1 MSVGTERPPLTGPAH
16 AMSQYFIESPTWAYF
31 LLGALAIILEF
42 AFAITRRVLYLGLVP
57 LLAALALGF
66 FLLDYFVESDRE
78 QVVRLTK
85 EMMAAA
91 ERHDLEGFGKHLS
104 ENFLSGSA
112 TKTALLQRARP
123 VLPQLK
129 SVRARQFEVVSET
142 MGRILNVAC
151 MVDVKGTVDGFP
163 LDDQPAYLK
172 LTFIQDDDG
181 VWRVRRFEV
190 YDALGRTRW
199 YP

>member
-1 MSVGTERPPLTGPAH
+1 
-16 AMSQYFIESPTWAYF
+16 MSQYFIESPTWAYF
-31 LLGALAIILEF
+31 LLGALAIILVF

-57 LLAALALGF
+57 LLAVLALGF

-78 QVVRLTK
+78 HVVRLTK

-91 ERHDLEGFGKHLS
+91 ERNDLEGFGKHIS

-112 TKTALLQRARP
+112 TKAALLQRARP

-151 MVDVKGTVDGFP
+151 MVDAKGTVDGFP